1 MDIAI
6 DLLKPLGVG
15 AIVVVILGAWLRH
28 EIQERRDER
37 NYSKKRDESLL
48 GALRSI
54 TAQSSELEKT
64 LAVLVERV
72 GK

>member
-37 NYSKKRDESLL
+37 MYSKTRDESLL
-48 GALRSI
+48 AALRSI
-54 TAQSSELEKT
+54 TAQSRELEKT

>member
-6 DLLKPLGVG
+6 ELLKPLGVG

-28 EIQERRDER
+28 EIQERRAER

-48 GALRSI
+48 TALRSI
-54 TAQSSELEKT
+54 TAQSRELERT
-64 LAVLVERV
+64 LAVLVERSR
-72 GK
+72 

>member
-54 TAQSSELEKT
+54 TTQSSELEKT

>member
-1 MDIAI
+1 MDITV
-6 DLLKPLGVG
+6 DLLKPLGIG
-15 AIVVVILGAWLRH
+15 AIVVMVLGAWLRH

-37 NYSKKRDESLL
+37 NYSKKRDESLMA
-48 GALRSI
+48 ALRSI
-54 TAQSSELEKT
+54 TAQSRELEKT

>member
-1 MDIAI
+1 MDIAV

-15 AIVVVILGAWLRH
+15 AIVVVVLGAWLRH

-37 NYSKKRDESLL
+37 SYSKKRDESLL
-48 GALRSI
+48 AALRSI
-54 TAQSSELEKT
+54 TAQSSELEKA
-64 LAVLVERV
+64 LAVLLERV

>member
-1 MDIAI
+1 MDITA

-15 AIVVVILGAWLRH
+15 AIVVVVLGAWLRH

-37 NYSKKRDESLL
+37 SYSKKRDESLL
-48 GALRSI
+48 AALRSI
-54 TAQSSELEKT
+54 TAQSSELEKA
-64 LAVLVERV
+64 LAVLLERV

>member
-15 AIVVVILGAWLRH
+15 AIVVIILGAWLRH

-54 TAQSSELEKT
+54 TAKSSELEKT